1 MILAAIDIGSN
12 AVRLLICEVIKKY
25 KIVEFNKL
33 NLVRVPVRLGF
44 DVFENGTIG
53 AQKREM
59 LINTIKAF
67 GNLMK
72 VYEVDHYM
80 GCATSAMRDAENAK
94 EIIKE
99 IKSET
104 SIEIEVISGE
114 LEAEIIYENHIAELL
129 NNDKSYL
136 YIDVGGGS
144 TELTLYH
151 KSNIIMQKS
160 FNIGTVR
167 ILTKKVKDETW
178 DDIKKTLKEL
188 TKKYDNIIG
197 IGSGGNI
204 NKLFSIRGTKSS
216 KSISYDN
223 LKDIYKEMEL
233 LSIDDRM
240 KKYTIKQDRAEV
252 IVPAL
257 TIYNAICKWSD
268 ISEIYVPK
276 IGLADGLIHHL
287 YDMVA
292 NRSSK
297 QCRLSVAQN
306 FVI

>member
-1 MILAAIDIGSN
+1 MVLAAIDIGSN
-12 AVRLLICEVIKKY
+12 AVRLLICAVVKKG
-25 KIVEFNKL
+25 KEVEFNKL
-33 NLVRVPVRLGF
+33 CLLRIPVRLGF
-44 DVFENGTIG
+44 DVFEKGHIG
-53 AQKREM
+53 GQKKKM

-67 GNLMK
+67 NNLMK

-80 GCATSAMRDAENAK
+80 ACATSAMRDAENAK

-104 SIEIEVISGE
+104 SIEIEVITGE

-129 NNDKSYL
+129 DKDKSYL

-144 TELTLYH
+144 TEITLYH
-151 KSNIIMQKS
+151 KSNVVVQKS

-178 DDIKKTLKEL
+178 EEMKDTLKDL
-188 TKKYDNIIG
+188 SKKYSNMIG

-204 NKLFSIRGTKSS
+204 NKLFALNGNKDG
-216 KSISYDN
+216 KFISAES
-223 LKDIYKEMEL
+223 LKEVYKEMDP
-233 LSIDDRM
+233 LSVDERM
-240 KKYTIKQDRAEV
+240 HTYTLKEDRAEV

-257 TIYNAICKWSD
+257 TIYNAICKWAD
-268 ISEIYVPK
+268 IEEIYVPK

-287 YDMVA
+287 YDMVEHE
-292 NRSSK
+292 
-297 QCRLSVAQN
+297 
-306 FVI
+306 

>member
-1 MILAAIDIGSN
+1 MVLAAIDIGSN
-12 AVRLLICEVIKKY
+12 AVRLLICAVVKKG
-25 KIVEFNKL
+25 KEVEFNKL
-33 NLVRVPVRLGF
+33 CLLRIPVRLGF
-44 DVFENGTIG
+44 DVFEKGHIG
-53 AQKREM
+53 VQKKKM

-67 GNLMK
+67 NNLMK

-80 GCATSAMRDAENAK
+80 ACATSAMRDAENAK

-104 SIEIEVISGE
+104 SIEIEVITGE

-129 NNDKSYL
+129 DKDKSYL

-144 TELTLYH
+144 TEITLYH
-151 KSNIIMQKS
+151 KSNVVVQKS

-178 DDIKKTLKEL
+178 EEMKDTLKDL
-188 TKKYDNIIG
+188 SKKYNNMIG

-204 NKLFSIRGTKSS
+204 NKLFALNGNKDG
-216 KSISYDN
+216 KFISAES
-223 LKDIYKEMEL
+223 LKEVYKEMEP
-233 LSIDDRM
+233 LSVDERM
-240 KKYTIKQDRAEV
+240 HTYTLKEDRAEV

-257 TIYNAICKWSD
+257 TIYNAICKWAD
-268 ISEIYVPK
+268 IEEIYVPK

-287 YDMVA
+287 YDMVEHE
-292 NRSSK
+292 
-297 QCRLSVAQN
+297 
-306 FVI
+306 

>member
-1 MILAAIDIGSN
+1 LILAAIDIGSN
-12 AVRLLICEVIKKY
+12 AVRLLICEVVKKG
-25 KIVEFNKL
+25 KEVEFNKL
-33 NLVRVPVRLGF
+33 NLLRIPVRLGF
-44 DVFENGTIG
+44 DVFEKGVIG
-53 AQKREM
+53 AQKKKM

-67 GNLMK
+67 NNLMK
-72 VYEVDHYM
+72 VYEVNHYM
-80 GCATSAMRDAENAK
+80 ACATSAMRDAENTK

-104 SIEIEVISGE
+104 SIEIEVITGE

-129 NNDKSYL
+129 DKDKSYL

-151 KSNIIMQKS
+151 KSNVVLQKS

-178 DDIKKTLKEL
+178 DEMKETLKEL
-188 TKKYDNIIG
+188 SKKYGNIIG

-204 NKLFSIRGTKSS
+204 NKLFSLSGS
-216 KSISYDN
+216 KSGKSMTYEN
-223 LKDIYKEMEL
+223 MKDIYKEMEP
-233 LSIDDRM
+233 LSIDERM
-240 KKYTIKQDRAEV
+240 RKYTIKEDRAEV

-257 TIYNAICKWSD
+257 SIYNAICKWSD
-268 ISEIYVPK
+268 ITEIHVPK

-287 YDMVA
+287 YDMVE
-292 NRSSK
+292 S
-297 QCRLSVAQN
+297 
-306 FVI
+306 